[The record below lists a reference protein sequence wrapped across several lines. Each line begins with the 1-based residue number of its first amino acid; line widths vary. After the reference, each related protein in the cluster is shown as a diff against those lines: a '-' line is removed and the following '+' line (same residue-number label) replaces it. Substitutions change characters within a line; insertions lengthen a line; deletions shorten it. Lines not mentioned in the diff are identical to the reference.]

1 MCMSRGK
8 GEFNMTI
15 KDEMYKPFDTVD
27 SRKGRGGTYDYV
39 KWQHVADRMNEVF
52 GVHWTSE
59 VVWQEITGE
68 NLVVRVKVCVRDGET
83 GEYFCQEGYGG
94 ATMRANEDAGTA
106 HKAAYSKGLRDACKK
121 WGVGL
126 HLDEGGHTTAQPT
139 MPPGYTGYETGTP
152 PAPSAPPTP
161 ASTTPSAPVAEA
173 PAPTAP
179 APSTAAPAAAPPTP
193 SAPAPVPETPSVPAT
208 PAPVTEAPAPA
219 PATPSTPPVPAA
231 NMGLPPTP
239 APSGMSAQTPPA
251 QDASPDTP
259 GSITEVQDMAIQN
272 LVRLAGGEQD
282 VTQFLA
288 GLVTNPECELA
299 RNVATLNELS
309 YNEAVCVIRAA
320 KSLSN

>member
-1 MCMSRGK
+1 MSRGK

-15 KDEMYKPFDTVD
+15 KDEMYKAFDTVD
-27 SRKGRGGTYDYV
+27 SRQGRGGTYDYI

-126 HLDEGGHTTAQPT
+126 HLDEGGHTAAQPT
-139 MPPGYTGYETGTP
+139 MPQGYTGYETGTP
-152 PAPSAPPTP
+152 PAPVSTPAPTNTPAVEQTTPVTPTPSAPPTP
-161 ASTTPSAPVAEA
+161 
-173 PAPTAP
+173 TAP
-179 APSTAAPAAAPPTP
+179 APAVEQQAPVN
-193 SAPAPVPETPSVPAT
+193 PAPVMPST
-208 PAPVTEAPAPA
+208 PAPSTETAPPANPAPA
-219 PATPSTPPVPAA
+219 PAS

-239 APSGMSAQTPPA
+239 APTGMSAQPA
-251 QDASPDTP
+251 PMQDATPDTP

-288 GLVTNPECELA
+288 GLVTNPECELN
-299 RNVATLNELS
+299 RNVGTLNELS

-320 KSLSN
+320 KSLS